1 MSEKFTNPERGGS
14 WRQEPI
20 EMSVDLKWSIW
31 SKDADTW
38 KDHAPETYK
47 HMKAGVDGGE
57 LEESGDALLIRSS
70 PKKEI
75 RYGSVYIYY
84 DAKKDSCAAEVCFTT
99 EWDDPCDLAD
109 VLGKPVDDFEEMLPE
124 HACGI
129 GCEVTRTVYAK
140 TLRTLLKKI
149 DAVEDE
155 LIKEDAAAWTDI
167 EEALKDRA
175 S

>member
-14 WRQEPI
+14 GRQEPI
-20 EMSVDLKWSIW
+20 EISVDLKWSVW
-31 SKDADTW
+31 SQDAYTW
-38 KDHAPETYK
+38 KDYAPETYK
-47 HMKAGVDGGE
+47 HMKSGVDGGE
-57 LEESGDALLIRSS
+57 LEESGDSLLIRSS

-84 DAKKDSCAAEVCFTT
+84 DAKAGSCAANVSFFT
-99 EWDDPCDLAD
+99 EWDDAYELEDT
-109 VLGKPVDDFEEMLPE
+109 LGKPLEDFEKMLPRHSE
-124 HACGI
+124 GI
-129 GCEVTRTVYAK
+129 GCEVPRTVYAK

-155 LIKEDAAAWTDI
+155 LLKDDAEAWTDV